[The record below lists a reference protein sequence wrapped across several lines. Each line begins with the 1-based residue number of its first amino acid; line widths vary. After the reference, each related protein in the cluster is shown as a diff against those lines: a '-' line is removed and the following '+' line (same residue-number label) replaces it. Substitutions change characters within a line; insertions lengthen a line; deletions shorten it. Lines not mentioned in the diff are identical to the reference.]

1 MSRDLAIL
9 EINVVGFIL
18 LYIFLY
24 LTLYLTFFLVPHLPH
39 FEVQS
44 QVFGSKFFLLSLS
57 SLERIPASESQPE
70 DRPAFTGL

>member
-1 MSRDLAIL
+1 MSRDLAIS

-24 LTLYLTFFLVPHLPH
+24 LALYLTFFLVPH

-57 SLERIPASESQPE
+57 SLERIPDSESQPE